1 MLRPTALLVLPLG
14 STSIP
19 PRSNSLCST
28 LCCSL
33 IGYILIFSFLMVL
46 IPDWFW
52 SFGLAVLSARFHQS
66 PFLAL
71 FMFLIL
77 TYMWQNWGSNDTAH
91 SKTIN
96 WVISNWISFL
106 LLLQTQRWLFEDLK
120 HNCPTGRTFQGSLSW
135 SRILGTSQFCDR
147 KSKMRTMSQWNWR
160 LCLQAQDSLS
170 WTYKPYAGPS
180 HRLRLMNTSP
190 QFGNS
195 DPPDT
200 RHRNP
205 DFCTL
210 FVGYPRRSCK
220 SDWYWS
226 DKGRLQKTQP
236 WKSPLRG
243 PQLTRFF

>member
-1 MLRPTALLVLPLG
+1 MVSLQLNCTLSKWFSLGLMMLRPTALLVLPLG

-52 SFGLAVLSARFHQS
+52 SFGLAVLSARFHRS

-77 TYMWQNWGSNDTAH
+77 TYMWQNWGSNDTAD

-106 LLLQTQRWLFEDLK
+106 LSLQTQRWLFEDLK
-120 HNCPTGRTFQGSLSW
+120 HSCPTCRTETDHHDQLGGFLFWWKLEFQLLHG
-135 SRILGTSQFCDR
+135 F
-147 KSKMRTMSQWNWR
+147 K
-160 LCLQAQDSLS
+160 
-170 WTYKPYAGPS
+170 
-180 HRLRLMNTSP
+180 
-190 QFGNS
+190 
-195 DPPDT
+195 
-200 RHRNP
+200 
-205 DFCTL
+205 
-210 FVGYPRRSCK
+210 
-220 SDWYWS
+220 
-226 DKGRLQKTQP
+226 
-236 WKSPLRG
+236 
-243 PQLTRFF
+243 